1 MDILIEDIEGSLW
14 VAATDKKNI
23 IQNLEIDPYA
33 EIIRWGSIYMGRVN
47 RIDAAQNA
55 AYIDLGHGFQG
66 ILYAKDVRLGKDPK
80 DIKGKKIGQMLRS
93 GQMIMVQIK
102 VPYNPAGWDD
112 EDNLPDSYKNSRVS
126 MDIALPGRYLIY
138 TPFSTGNRISKRISD
153 KDLRKGMTAMLKDID
168 SIQGC
173 ILRASAANCQTD
185 MLIRECKI
193 LNAIWD
199 NLCLYDGEEEPTLLM
214 LGPNAIQ
221 RTLGDLA
228 ADYVTSIS
236 VSTMEIFEDT
246 EEWCDLFAPD
256 LMTKIEP
263 RAVENTRSGMGLFE
277 IHDLI
282 GQLEAL
288 LQPYAVLPSGG
299 SIIIEETASMT
310 VIDVNSG
317 SDKNAFNA
325 NLEAAREIARQLRI
339 RNIGGIVMADF
350 INMKSKTE
358 EDKIL
363 KELEKHFS
371 YDPCTTQCHGI
382 TTLGIYEISRQRR
395 TPTLEEKLV
404 MVEGLGDEDE

>member
-1 MDILIEDIEGSLW
+1 MDILIEDLAGSLW
-14 VAATDKKNI
+14 VAAIDKKNI
-23 IQNLEIDPYA
+23 IHNLEIDPYA
-33 EIIRWGSIYMGRVN
+33 EILRWGSIYMARVN

-55 AYIDLGHGFQG
+55 AYVDLGHGFQG
-66 ILYAKDVRLGKDPK
+66 ILYAKDVRTQKGKD
-80 DIKGKKIGQMLRS
+80 DKGKKIGQLLRS

-102 VPYNPAGWDD
+102 VPHNPAGWESDD
-112 EDNLPDSYKNSRVS
+112 DDNPNSNKASRVS

-138 TPFSTGNRISKRISD
+138 TPFSSKNRISKRISD
-153 KDLRKGMTAMLKDID
+153 KDLRKDMTAMLKNIE

-193 LNAIWD
+193 LHAIWES
-199 NLCLYDGEEEPTLLM
+199 LLAYDGEEEPTLLM

-228 ADYVTSIS
+228 AELVTSIS

-263 RAVENTRSGMGLFE
+263 RGAENTRSGMGLFE

-282 GQLEAL
+282 GQLEGL
-288 LQPYAVLPSGG
+288 LQPYAILPSAG
-299 SIIIEETASMT
+299 SIIIEETVAMT

-317 SDKNAFNA
+317 VDKNTLNT

-339 RNIGGIVMADF
+339 RNLGGIIMVDF

-358 EDKIL
+358 QNKVL
-363 KELEKHFS
+363 KELEKVFS
-371 YDPCTTQCHGI
+371 MDPCTTQCHGI
-382 TTLGIYEISRQRR
+382 TELGVFEISRQRR
-395 TPTLEEKLV
+395 TPTLEEKLI
-404 MVEGLGDEDE
+404 MAEGQEE